1 MLTGTVREKGTR
13 EPLAGVH
20 VTLETRPGAG
30 GPQTVDTDADG
41 RFSFPGLAPGG
52 YTVRLRGPGVR
63 AAQSAETL
71 RPGRLAVVYYLAP
84 RDTGFS
90 VTVRAAPA
98 QREVV
103 ETVLTA
109 QDVKRIPGNQNDPIK
124 AVQNLPGV
132 ARAPFGAG
140 QIVVWGSAPGDTRVY
155 ADGVVIPRVYHFGGL
170 RSTLNA
176 EFVTELSFRPGAYAA
191 DYGRGLGGVIDV
203 TTRAPRSDRVHG
215 SVTLDLIDGSV
226 TLEGPI
232 TKKLHVAVGA
242 RVSWIFAFL
251 PLLNTGAQLSPFY
264 WDYQIALRYRA
275 TPRDDIDVLVFG
287 ATSDV
292 TAKVDDADPSARV
305 DIDSKSYFGRA
316 LLRYTHRFSKDSS
329 LYVMPS
335 IGGDTFNVGSGDIG
349 LAGTPVKL
357 DVEQLGYNLRSE
369 FRQRLTSYLEYR
381 VGIDFEGTRATVETQ
396 SPRSTAIA
404 EGDNVPVGGGTMVHD
419 AARAESPFF
428 NDGFFS
434 DASGPVVRERLTYHL
449 ISAAPYLIARLR
461 LLADRLDLSPQ
472 LRVSIDHLRLPS
484 QLGAGGDA
492 AGSAQTGPDF
502 ARTLVFFEPRLLARA
517 VLLPGTLALKA
528 GLGIFHQPP
537 QGAELSPL
545 FGNPLLRFQ
554 FGATY
559 VLGAD
564 LDLRHGLHIEAQG
577 FYKDLRSLVVPD
589 AQTTFSSDGIG
600 RVYGGELLV
609 RQPLRWGLTG
619 WLAYT
624 LSRSERRDTPEAP
637 WRVYRFDQTHILT
650 LVASYRLPRGFDVGV
665 RFRYVTGNPT
675 TEIRGG
681 VRSVQR
687 QSYDASPGE
696 ENAARL
702 PDFHQL
708 DVRADKT
715 FTFDR
720 WKLGLYLEIQN
731 LYNRKNAE
739 SLIYGGRQL
748 LQSGRVT
755 GLPIFPNLGV
765 RADF

>member
-1 MLTGTVREKGTR
+1 MREQGTR

-20 VTLETRPGAG
+20 VTLEAGPGGGAQPAG
-30 GPQTVDTDADG
+30 TDTDPEG
-41 RFSFPGLAPGG
+41 RFSFAGLLPGR
-52 YTVRLRGPGVR
+52 YTVRLRGPAVR
-63 AAQSAETL
+63 AAQSAEAL

-84 RDTGFS
+84 RDTGFA

-98 QREVV
+98 RREVV

-109 QDVKRIPGNQNDPIK
+109 QEVKRIPGNQNDPIK

-176 EFVTELSFRPGAYAA
+176 EFVTELSFRPGAYGA

-242 RVSWIFAFL
+242 RLSWIFAFL
-251 PLLNTGAQLSPFY
+251 PLFNTGAQLSPFY

-275 TPRDDIDVLVFG
+275 TPRDDIDVLIFG

-316 LLRYTHRFSKDSS
+316 LLRYTHRFSKDSA

-349 LAGTPVKL
+349 LSGTPVKL
-357 DVEQLGYNLRSE
+357 DVKQLGYNLRSE
-369 FRQRLTSYLEYR
+369 FRQRLTTFLDYR
-381 VGIDFEGTRATVETQ
+381 VGLDLEGTRATVETQ

-404 EGDNVPVGGGTMVHD
+404 EGDNVPAGGGSMVHD

-434 DASGPVVRERLTYHL
+434 DASGPVVRELLTYHL

-461 LLADRLDLSPQ
+461 LLADRLELSPQ

-484 QLGAGGDA
+484 RSGAGTRTDTDEEA
-492 AGSAQTGPDF
+492 PPADF
-502 ARTLVFFEPRLLARA
+502 ARTMVFFEPRLFARA
-517 VLLPGTLALKA
+517 VLIPGTLALKA

-537 QGAELSPL
+537 QGAELSPQ

-559 VLGAD
+559 VLGTD
-564 LDLRHGLHIEAQG
+564 IDLRHGLHIEAQG

-619 WLAYT
+619 WIAYT
-624 LSRSERRDTPEAP
+624 LSRSERRDAPEDP

-650 LVASYRLPRGFDVGV
+650 VVASYRLPRGFDVGI

-675 TEIRGG
+675 TPIRGG

-687 QSYDASPGE
+687 QSYEAVPGE
-696 ENAARL
+696 ENSERL

-708 DVRADKT
+708 DVRADKS
-715 FTFDR
+715 FTFNR
-720 WKLGLYLEIQN
+720 WKLGLFVEIQN

-748 LQSGRVT
+748 FQSGRVT